1 MTLTPTIRA
10 GGAGRGDSATLRT
23 RDQRKYLLTYLLTHS
38 LTYLLTYLPTYLPSA
53 DPRPEEDGKPH
64 PNLNPNSADP
74 RPEEDGKPHP
84 NLNPNSADPR
94 PEEDGKP
101 AAARAAGRPQSKSSQ
116 ASSGQATEARGAAPA
131 AALIA

>member
-74 RPEEDGKPHP
+74 RLEEDGKPV
-84 NLNPNSADPR
+84 
-94 PEEDGKP
+94 
-101 AAARAAGRPQSKSSQ
+101 AARAAGRPQSKSSQ